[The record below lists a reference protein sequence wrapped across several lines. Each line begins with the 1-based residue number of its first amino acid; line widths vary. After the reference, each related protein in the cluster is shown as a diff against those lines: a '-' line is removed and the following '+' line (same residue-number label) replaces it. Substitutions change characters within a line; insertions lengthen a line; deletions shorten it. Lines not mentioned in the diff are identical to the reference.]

1 MGYDEAAYTD
11 VEPKAPGMYFLREA
25 LDCAEL
31 GVTVVEGD
39 ADWDG
44 MEHDHAE
51 DGQEEVYVLLE
62 GEATMDVDGESVA
75 LAAGD
80 AVRVDPE
87 SSRTLSF
94 EADGSRMVVAGAP

>member
-1 MGYDEAAYTD
+1 MGYDEVTYAD
-11 VEPKAPGMYFLREA
+11 VEPRAPGMYFLREA
-25 LDCAEL
+25 LDCAGL
-31 GVTVVEGD
+31 GVTVVEAD

-51 DGQEEVYVLLE
+51 DGQEEVYLLLE
-62 GEATMDVDGESVA
+62 GEATMDVEGESVA

>member
-1 MGYDEAAYTD
+1 MGYDEATYAD
-11 VEPKAPGMYFLREA
+11 VESKAPGMYFLREA

-39 ADWDG
+39 ADWEG
-44 MEHDHAE
+44 MEHDHGE
-51 DGQEEVYVLLE
+51 DGQEEVYVLLK
-62 GEATMDVDGESVA
+62 GEATMDVDGESIA

-87 SSRTLSF
+87 SSRALSF